1 MPIKFLHLLTSN
13 QRSHKTNI
21 HLGAYMAFVAGAVNA
36 GGFLAIAR
44 YTSHMSG
51 IISAIGDDLA
61 LNKFISVLGGI
72 SLLLSFLL
80 GAATTAIIVNWGHR
94 RKIRSEFA
102 LPLLVEAVLLL
113 AFGLVGANLNL
124 YLPLTVPAIALLLCF
139 VMGLQNAIVTKAS
152 KAEIRTTHMTGV
164 ITDIGIELGKM
175 IYWNR
180 SKDAN
185 KQGLV
190 KANIEK
196 LKTHAFIFGMF
207 LVGGIIG
214 AVSFKKVG
222 YIAVVPLSLSLVL
235 ISGFQVYRDIKQILF
250 PQVSALG
257 RWLTDSPTDG

>member
-1 MPIKFLHLLTSN
+1 M
-13 QRSHKTNI
+13 
-21 HLGAYMAFVAGAVNA
+21 GAYMAFVAGAVNA

-61 LNKFISVLGGI
+61 LNNFISVLGGI

-94 RKIRSEFA
+94 REIRSEFA
-102 LPLLVEAVLLL
+102 LPLLVEAILLL
-113 AFGLVGANLNL
+113 MFGLVGANLNL

-196 LKTHAFIFGMF
+196 LKTHTFIFGMF

-222 YIAVVPLSLSLVL
+222 YIAVVPLSLSLV
-235 ISGFQVYRDIKQILF
+235 IIAGFQVYRDIQKIF
-250 PQVSALG
+250 ISK
-257 RWLTDSPTDG
+257 

>member
-1 MPIKFLHLLTSN
+1 MALKFIQRITST

-21 HLGAYMAFVAGAVNA
+21 QLGAYMAFVAGAVNA

-61 LNKFISVLGGI
+61 LNNFISVLGGI
-72 SLLLSFLL
+72 FLLLSFLF

-94 RKIRSEFA
+94 RKIHSEFA
-102 LPLLVEAVLLL
+102 LPLFVEAVLLL
-113 AFGLVGANLNL
+113 IFGLVGANLNV

-152 KAEIRTTHMTGV
+152 RAEIRTTHMTGV
-164 ITDIGIELGKM
+164 ITDIGIELGKL

-180 SKDAN
+180 SADAN
-185 KQGLV
+185 QVGYV
-190 KANIEK
+190 RANREK
-196 LKTHAFIFGMF
+196 LRTHLFIFAMF
-207 LVGGIIG
+207 LLGGIVG

-222 YIAVVPLSLSLVL
+222 YVSVVPLSISLAL
-235 ISGFQVYRDIKQILF
+235 IASLQIYRDIKSILKK
-250 PQVSALG
+250 
-257 RWLTDSPTDG
+257 